1 LPRLHPKF
9 FIAKVLTTCSGRIFV
24 TTDISVKLSVQIPSG
39 PMIQT
44 ARTIAVDAYEK
55 IELPLPPDSGKEV
68 IVTLPSGLTGK
79 VKLLLIQ
86 SSLYNGK
93 APTEKITYSIGDK
106 IKERPLDEPQIF
118 LGIGAINDLGPPATI
133 TFKNTYP
140 KTDDTKKPP
149 VDLTQANT
157 ALLSILIGRVM

>member
-1 LPRLHPKF
+1 MAPPTSQILEL
-9 FIAKVLTTCSGRIFV
+9 LTICSGRIFV

-44 ARTIAVDAYEK
+44 ARTVTVDAYEK
-55 IELPLPPDSGKEV
+55 IDLSLPPGSDKE
-68 IVTLPSGLTGK
+68 VTLPSGLTGK

-93 APTEKITYSIGDK
+93 TASEKITYSIGDT
-106 IKERPLDEPQIF
+106 IKDRTLDEPQIF
-118 LGIGAINDLGPPATI
+118 LGIGAIDALGPPAKL
-133 TFKNTYP
+133 TFKNAYP

-149 VDLTQANT
+149 ADLTETNT